1 MNVLAP
7 EPGPA
12 LTERIIRLGIKV
24 HQKLGPGL
32 LESIYHE
39 CLCWELHGNGLNVRR
54 EVPLPIVYE
63 EMRFDKGY
71 RADIIVDDT
80 VLLELKSV
88 ECILPVHKAQTLTY
102 LHLSGCKVGL
112 LMNFNGV
119 LLKNGLHRFIARG
132 ERQHSNPASDSFGDT
147 INAG

>member
-1 MNVLAP
+1 VNILAP
-7 EPGPA
+7 EPGSA

-32 LESIYHE
+32 LEGIYQE
-39 CLCWELHGNGLNVRR
+39 CLCWELQRDGLNVRK
-54 EVPLPIVYE
+54 EVTLPVVYE

-71 RADIIVDDT
+71 RADIIVDDL
-80 VLLELKSV
+80 VLLEIKSV
-88 ECILPVHKAQTLTY
+88 ESILPVHKAQTLTY
-102 LHLSGCKVGL
+102 LHLSGCAVGL

-132 ERQHSNPASDSFGDT
+132 ERQHSRHGAT
-147 INAG
+147 IGMD

>member
-1 MNVLAP
+1 
-7 EPGPA
+7 
-12 LTERIIRLGIKV
+12 
-24 HQKLGPGL
+24 
-32 LESIYHE
+32 
-39 CLCWELHGNGLNVRR
+39 
-54 EVPLPIVYE
+54 
-63 EMRFDKGY
+63 
-71 RADIIVDDT
+71 
-80 VLLELKSV
+80 
-88 ECILPVHKAQTLTY
+88 VHKAQTLTY